1 MGVVSVPS
9 HVRKGPAVDLP
20 QLSDADEP
28 LLNALRERVGADG
41 ASVRRIA
48 RFLGVDSGVI
58 LAWLAGRRKPR
69 RATRERIAAFLQVKP
84 RGDPTFCNVTSL
96 PNDPPWP
103 TADKGSLKRLTQ
115 EARLR
120 HSGRGEG
127 TKT

>member
-1 MGVVSVPS
+1 MGVVSVSS

-20 QLSDADEP
+20 QLSHADEP
-28 LLNALRERVGADG
+28 LLNALRARVGGDG

-69 RATRERIAAFLQVKP
+69 RATRERIAAFLQGKP
-84 RGDPTFCNVTSL
+84 RGDPNVCNVTRL

-115 EARLR
+115 VAGL
-120 HSGRGEG
+120 GA
-127 TKT
+127 

>member
-58 LAWLAGRRKPR
+58 LAWLAGRRTPR
-69 RATRERIAAFLQVKP
+69 RATRERIAAFLQGKA
-84 RGDPTFCNVTSL
+84 RGVPHVCNVTSL

-103 TADKGSLKRLTQ
+103 TADKGSLKPLTQ
-115 EARLR
+115 EAGLGP
-120 HSGRGEG
+120 SGRGEG
-127 TKT
+127 TKA